1 MIIND
6 KRALAYIVTIDEIR
20 PIPNY
25 DRVEH
30 ARTNGWWCVTR
41 LNELKVGDKAVY
53 FEVDSKVPADD
64 ERFSFL
70 EAKHYKIKTQKMCGV
85 FSQGLLMPVTLFP
98 ELADMEVGTDVT
110 DILKVTYSV
119 IEDNTRKSKNGDPD
133 AKYKSMAQ
141 RHQKIFK
148 KPIVRKIMKH
158 KLGRKIMFLFFG
170 KKKDKPLSFPTHFP
184 FVHKTDEERCL
195 IGDTKVQTNNGV
207 LKIADIV
214 NKELP
219 VEVLSYNEK
228 TKTVEYKPIISYQKF
243 AKKEDEDLIEIKY
256 PYRFGNQKT
265 NTIRCT
271 PDHKFY
277 NGLTYVRADE
287 IHQGDKIFIH
297 HHCYDDYVI
306 QVVFG
311 MLLGD
316 SSIYYDK
323 RSGSNNIRIQTS
335 QGEKQLDYLKMKQ
348 SLFGEQFFKIYK
360 CKSGYCDNVVYKGCL
375 SADYNI
381 SKAVLENCFI
391 NNKKTITPT
400 MLKYITPLSLAIWY
414 MDDGNLKHK
423 YDSCSPS
430 IIISTC
436 GFSKNENELLID
448 MLRNNFGIECN
459 LRREKNKYW
468 SIYITT
474 EGTKKFLKLITQY
487 IPPCMRYKTLQEYE
501 NDYFSI
507 QDLRYKKQER
517 LMPIPVISIKKY
529 KGIRRYK
536 TVFDIEVKDNHNF
549 FANNILTHNCENM
562 PWVLGYERPL
572 IVTEKLDGCLD
583 RDVSV
588 VTDAGSFKISEI
600 VNKKLPVNVLTYNSN
615 LNICE
620 YKPIVDYHKWE
631 RVSDMYDIVVSQQG
645 YKCGNKPKHIHC
657 TSEHSFYVGNNQYI
671 KAKDLKN
678 TDIIYHRYEIIDTL
692 VKEILLGILLGDA
705 SLSSKYGVINGGVDF
720 SHSIKQKDYFN
731 EIKRLLGQNIS
742 IDTTKSGYNSEMLRG
757 HFYTNSEFKELSN
770 KICVRNHKKY
780 VTQEWANE
788 LTPISLAF
796 WYMDDGTISNAD
808 SKLSRP
814 TISIATNGFSYEE
827 CENLKRALSTKFN
840 IESDIKMGESYKGNT
855 LYMNTMN
862 TAKFASLIAP
872 YICDGMKYK
881 LPKSMRNIKYCLGD
895 YIASNGSSIT
905 PTKIISVRKIDN
917 YNRKYV
923 FDLTVKDNHNYF
935 ANGILTH
942 NTSSTYILE
951 RKGKK
956 KFEFYVLSRNVR
968 QKTPDQKCYH
978 DKNIYWDMAI
988 KNNIEQRLKEYLIA
1002 NPDLKYV
1009 CIQGESVGSV
1019 QGNPLKLNEDELYVF
1034 NFIRSD
1040 VGRLSSIDGKEIIE
1054 SWGMKFVP
1062 ILETEY
1068 YVPTDMETFKEYAT
1082 AKSVVNPNVLREGIV
1097 LRDPTNDFSFKNVSR
1112 EYLLKHGG

>member
-70 EAKHYKIKTQKMCGV
+70 EAKHYKIKTQKMCKV
-85 FSQGLLMPVTLFP
+85 FSQGLLMPITLFP

-119 IEDNTRKSKNGDPD
+119 VEDNTRKSKNGDPD

-207 LKIADIV
+207 LRIADIV

-277 NGLTYVRADE
+277 NGSTYVRADE

-517 LMPIPVISIKKY
+517 LIPIPVISIKKY

-572 IVTEKLDGCLD
+572 IVTEKLDG
-583 RDVSV
+583 
-588 VTDAGSFKISEI
+588 
-600 VNKKLPVNVLTYNSN
+600 
-615 LNICE
+615 
-620 YKPIVDYHKWE
+620 
-631 RVSDMYDIVVSQQG
+631 
-645 YKCGNKPKHIHC
+645 
-657 TSEHSFYVGNNQYI
+657 
-671 KAKDLKN
+671 
-678 TDIIYHRYEIIDTL
+678 
-692 VKEILLGILLGDA
+692 
-705 SLSSKYGVINGGVDF
+705 
-720 SHSIKQKDYFN
+720 
-731 EIKRLLGQNIS
+731 
-742 IDTTKSGYNSEMLRG
+742 
-757 HFYTNSEFKELSN
+757 
-770 KICVRNHKKY
+770 
-780 VTQEWANE
+780 
-788 LTPISLAF
+788 
-796 WYMDDGTISNAD
+796 
-808 SKLSRP
+808 
-814 TISIATNGFSYEE
+814 
-827 CENLKRALSTKFN
+827 
-840 IESDIKMGESYKGNT
+840 
-855 LYMNTMN
+855 
-862 TAKFASLIAP
+862 
-872 YICDGMKYK
+872 
-881 LPKSMRNIKYCLGD
+881 
-895 YIASNGSSIT
+895 
-905 PTKIISVRKIDN
+905 
-917 YNRKYV
+917 
-923 FDLTVKDNHNYF
+923 
-935 ANGILTH
+935 
-942 NTSSTYILE
+942 TSSTYILE

-988 KNNIEQRLKEYLIA
+988 KNNIEQHLKEYLVA

-1068 YVPTDMETFKEYAT
+1068 YVPTDMEAFKEYAT